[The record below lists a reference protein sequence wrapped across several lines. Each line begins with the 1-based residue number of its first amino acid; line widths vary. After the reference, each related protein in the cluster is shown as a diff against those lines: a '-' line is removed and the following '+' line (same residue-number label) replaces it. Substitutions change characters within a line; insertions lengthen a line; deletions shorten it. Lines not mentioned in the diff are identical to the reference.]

1 MYSLMVRWINLAAL
15 SWRFHILVE
24 ETISSSLRV
33 GNCFLNLMSIC
44 SCSFRKSSD
53 SSTCPRTCL
62 TSECRMSRQW
72 ILLPFAIGRLKLT
85 NATML
90 GFDIPRGGS
99 RLAMKSLNCEKFI
112 NCVACGSYL
121 RNNRNFTRVRTIFRL
136 ARKNEDIQGENI
148 GFVVKPKKKRG
159 GLIKEFITVLLVY
172 FLLKPFFLRL
182 CYELCSRFV

>member
-1 MYSLMVRWINLAAL
+1 MTLTTYFSHWDRPNNYKSKVHNINYSSGNRKIQQVTHVMYSLIVRWISLAAL

-62 TSECRMSRQW
+62 TSACRMSRQW

-85 NATML
+85 NATIL
-90 GFDIPRGGS
+90 GLEIPNGGS
-99 RLAMKSLNCEKFI
+99 RLAMKSLNCEKFM

-121 RNNRNFTRVRTIFRL
+121 RINHRLPRV
-136 ARKNEDIQGENI
+136 
-148 GFVVKPKKKRG
+148 
-159 GLIKEFITVLLVY
+159 
-172 FLLKPFFLRL
+172 
-182 CYELCSRFV
+182 